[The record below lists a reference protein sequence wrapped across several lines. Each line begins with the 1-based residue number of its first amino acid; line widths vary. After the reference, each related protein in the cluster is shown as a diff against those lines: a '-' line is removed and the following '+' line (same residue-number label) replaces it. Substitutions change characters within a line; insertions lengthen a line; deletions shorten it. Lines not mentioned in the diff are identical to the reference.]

1 MACNI
6 ITQFRTKPGRADD
19 LIELIRKN
27 LSESAHHSGC
37 VKISIQ
43 QNQDDPNDVISNQSW
58 ETRKHYESYFAWRAE
73 EGLAAEIQSL
83 CAEPVSMR
91 FFDEA
96 AAATPS
102 KPASDTKC
110 KDKETLV
117 SIVKEMTE
125 SMTGAQ
131 STRHWAEDALWF
143 DIPPFASRG
152 VQPALKFF
160 DRVFGSFQSCKVDIL
175 EMDVVVNGD
184 MGLVCTIQRVS
195 VVLKTG
201 DAKRLVV
208 RETDC
213 FERRNGEW
221 KLTHQ
226 HASVPAGGDWDGKVT
241 TA

>member
-1 MACNI
+1 MSGTSA
-6 ITQFRTKPGRADD
+6 KP
-19 LIELIRKN
+19 I
-27 LSESAHHSGC
+27 
-37 VKISIQ
+37 
-43 QNQDDPNDVISNQSW
+43 
-58 ETRKHYESYFAWRAE
+58 
-73 EGLAAEIQSL
+73 
-83 CAEPVSMR
+83 
-91 FFDEA
+91 
-96 AAATPS
+96 
-102 KPASDTKC
+102 SDTKT

-152 VQPALKFF
+152 IQPALRFF
-160 DRVFGSFQSCKVDIL
+160 DRVFGGFQSCKIDIL
-175 EMDVVVNGD
+175 ETDVVVNGN

-201 DAKRLVV
+201 DAKRLMV

-213 FERRNGEW
+213 FERRNGAW
-221 KLTHQ
+221 KLIHQ
-226 HASVPAGGDWDGKVT
+226 HASVPSGGDWDGKVT